1 MKKKGKLKGAIGI
14 FFTSALILCQ
24 GEWKNLV
31 IAEEGQEL
39 IEKSIQT
46 RISTEMVETENTAK
60 KPITAPLKGV
70 EPQKMEEQGENLFHS
85 AKDYHEILSVLRE
98 NRVVHWEM
106 NYYPMDF
113 MGSAGGVQND
123 GAAMPEEKV
132 ESSVKDYST
141 TNVQVEGI
149 AEADIVKTDG
159 EYLYIL
165 SKSGADSKIFI
176 VRAEDGMLSHES
188 SFSPENT
195 LNVWQEE
202 MYVSGNR
209 LVLTRCGRKRLESKE
224 SDDELY
230 YDWGFGYYGDRQTQ
244 ILIYDITDKKAPSLI
259 AEHTQDGDY
268 VSSREKDGYLYVIS
282 EKGIYYNYIQNID
295 QISGEKETNAKEL
308 SEEDRAKLPQVDGG
322 CLPADNI
329 YFREK
334 SMDSTYTIVTS
345 IRLEQPEELVDSLS
359 FLAGSDHCYM
369 SQNAIYLA
377 ASDWWDYGQKECD
390 YTDMVKIS
398 YQEGSFSLAAQ
409 GKVKGNLDDQF
420 SMDEKDGY
428 LRVVTTVDHY
438 QLVGKKENIWQR
450 YIGRSNSLYVLDGD
464 LKLVGSLEN
473 LAEDE
478 RVYSVRFLGDTA
490 YFVTFRN
497 TDPLF
502 SVDLSDPKHPVLLGA
517 LKIPGFSDYLHP
529 YGENLLLGI
538 GYDAGE
544 EGAINCVKLTMFDIS
559 DPRNVVEKHTL
570 LLKDYDTSEACSN
583 HRAVLVDKKKNIIG
597 LPLEGTS
604 YGNGVENY
612 GDGVKIY
619 EDGFKNYME
628 VKAYAVYGYEEE
640 RGFYQKFEKKYIR
653 EWDRRYDY
661 GIELIPEK
669 EINTTDNFLQKDFDM
684 VMDEE
689 SMEKESI
696 EESVE
701 ESIEE
706 SIEDIS
712 VSNLAYNENNWYYMY
727 LHGVYIGDYFYT
739 VNSVKEV
746 CSWKM
751 GEEDFVE
758 KEQLELR

>member
-1 MKKKGKLKGAIGI
+1 MKRKLKRAISI
-14 FFTSALILCQ
+14 FFASALILCQ
-24 GEWKNLV
+24 REWKNMV
-31 IAEEGQEL
+31 IAGESEEL
-39 IEKSIQT
+39 IEESIQMLMG
-46 RISTEMVETENTAK
+46 TEIVEAENTAK

-70 EPQKMEEQGENLFHS
+70 ESKEMEEQRENLFHS
-85 AKDYHEILSVLRE
+85 AKDYHQILKVLGE
-98 NRVVHWEM
+98 NRTGMVYWEM

-113 MGSAGGVQND
+113 MGSPGGIQND
-123 GAAMPEEKV
+123 GAVMPEEKV

-165 SKSGADSKIFI
+165 SKSGEDSKIFI
-176 VRAEDGMLSHES
+176 VRAEDGMLFDES

-195 LNVWQEE
+195 LNVWREE
-202 MYVSGNR
+202 MYVSGSR
-209 LVLTRCGRKRLESKE
+209 LVLVRCGARRSESKWSE
-224 SDDELY
+224 DELY
-230 YDWGFGYYGDRQTQ
+230 YDRGFGYYGDRQTQ
-244 ILIYDITDKKAPSLI
+244 MLIYDITDKKAPSLI

-295 QISGEKETNAKEL
+295 QISGTKETDVQEL
-308 SEEDRAKLPQVDGG
+308 SEEERAKLPQVDGS
-322 CLPADNI
+322 CLPANNI

-334 SMDSTYTIVTS
+334 SKDSAYTIVTS
-345 IRLEQPEELVDSLS
+345 IRLEKPEELVDSLS
-359 FLAGSDHCYM
+359 FLADSDHCYM

-377 ASDWWDYGQKECD
+377 ACDWWNYGQKECD

-398 YQEGSFSLAAQ
+398 YQNGNFSLAAQ
-409 GKVKGNLDDQF
+409 GKVKGSLDDQF
-420 SMDEKDGY
+420 SMDEKEGY

-438 QLVGKKENIWQR
+438 QLVGKKENVWQR

-478 RVYSVRFLGDTA
+478 RIYSVRFLGDIV

-559 DPRNVVEKHTL
+559 DPRNVTEKHTL
-570 LLKDYDTSEACSN
+570 LLEDYNTSEACSN
-583 HRAVLVDKKKNIIG
+583 HRAVLVDKKKDMIG
-597 LPLEGTS
+597 LPLGGTS
-604 YGNGVENY
+604 YGDEV
-612 GDGVKIY
+612 
-619 EDGFKNYME
+619 KNYME

-640 RGFYQKFEKKYIR
+640 KGFYQKFEKRYVR
-653 EWDRRYDY
+653 EWDKRYYY
-661 GIELIPEK
+661 GIDLIPEK
-669 EINTTDNFLQKDFDM
+669 EINTPDNSLQKDFDM
-684 VMDEE
+684 VID
-689 SMEKESI
+689 
-696 EESVE
+696 E

-706 SIEDIS
+706 NIS
-712 VSNLAYNENNWYYMY
+712 VDDLAYSKTNWYYMY
-727 LHGVYIGDYFYT
+727 LRGVYIGDYFYT
-739 VNSVKEV
+739 VNSVKEI

-751 GEEDFVE
+751 GQDGFLE